1 VTEPLLLTSF
11 LDRAGEFFGD
21 KRIAGYHDGQRV
33 HAYTYRDYRARTEP
47 PLTAPP
53 VRSEDDL
60 AALCDTSG
68 TTGRPKGVGY
78 SHRALYLHTFAACL
92 ADGHAISERDT
103 VLHVVPMFHANAW
116 GIPFAALMTGA
127 NQVLPGAHPVPVRS
141 GADH

>member
-33 HAYTYRDYRARTEP
+33 HAYTYRDYQARTEP
-47 PLTAPP
+47 PLTGPP

-78 SHRALYLHTFAACL
+78 SHRALYLHTFAA
-92 ADGHAISERDT
+92 AWPTATRS
-103 VLHVVPMFHANAW
+103 ANVTPCCTW
-116 GIPFAALMTGA
+116 YPCSTPT
-127 NQVLPGAHPVPVRS
+127 PGASRS
-141 GADH
+141 PR